1 MSLTPRPSRKRDCLR
16 SFFGRSPSPLP
27 VNPTAGPAQTPSSNP
42 ANTSIGSGILTDAL
56 KSLEPDDRETVSTLL
71 LPANASSIDAAF
83 DEVYT
88 RAKELQRRCEIKR
101 WSWYYRGR
109 QVYLFE
115 QVDKV
120 VQLLDKFKAVGDI
133 IANVDPVHVGLPWAG
148 VRAILEVRIQRWD
161 TI

>member
-1 MSLTPRPSRKRDCLR
+1 MSLTLRPSRKRDRLR
-16 SFFGRSPSPLP
+16 SIFGRSPSPLP
-27 VNPTAGPAQTPSSNP
+27 ANPIAGPAQTPSSDP

-56 KSLEPDDRETVSTLL
+56 EALQPDDRATVSTLL
-71 LPANASSIDAAF
+71 LPTNAISIDAAF

-88 RAKELQRRCEIKR
+88 RAKELQQRCKIKR
-101 WSWYYRGR
+101 WSWNYRGR

-148 VRAILEVRIQRWD
+148 VRAILEVRVQR
-161 TI
+161 